1 MLVEENKYID
11 DTSNTTAQL
20 SPEKMLRLQREAEED
35 YYRRQR
41 SVQTMFNRQHQENE
55 SQWNELTT
63 SLKVDSLQAKLLSQ
77 QSETDIQQKKLISLY
92 NEAIS
97 MQKEIKDKQRTLT
110 SLSQTIHS
118 MYVEIRMKQGKSAS
132 LFNEIFFT
140 TRKHQ
145 H

>member
-1 MLVEENKYID
+1 MPVEENKYID
-11 DTSNTTAQL
+11 DTSNTTDQL

-92 NEAIS
+92 NEVIS
-97 MQKEIKDKQRTLT
+97 MQKEIKDK
-110 SLSQTIHS
+110 
-118 MYVEIRMKQGKSAS
+118 
-132 LFNEIFFT
+132 
-140 TRKHQ
+140 
-145 H
+145 